1 LRELVFGIVG
11 HLRLAKVMRV
21 LRESVARAKSGPSML
36 LLILLKGIVVGIVIA
51 LPVGPVGVLCVRR
64 CLFEGPYFGLISGLG
79 AATADAAFGAI
90 AGFGLTFVRDW
101 LLSYEDWFGLAGGL
115 FLVVFGA
122 KALFFNHPAE
132 PEPVGG
138 ERILAAYAS
147 TFALTIANP
156 ITLLSFAAIFAK
168 VGAEAT
174 AGVGSISVLVG
185 GVFLGS
191 LLWWLGLSFGIAA
204 LHQMAGEI
212 VLKWLNRISGVIL
225 LGFGGIL
232 LIAAFDGLVM
242 ASP

>member
-1 LRELVFGIVG
+1 VL
-11 HLRLAKVMRV
+11 
-21 LRESVARAKSGPSML
+21 LRESIDRAKSDALML

-64 CLFEGPYFGLISGLG
+64 CLFEGPFYGLVSGLG

-90 AGFGLTFVRDW
+90 AGFGLTFLRDW
-101 LLSYEDWFGLAGGL
+101 LLAYEDWFGLAGGL
-115 FLVVFGA
+115 FLMVFGA
-122 KALFFNHPAE
+122 KALFFNHPVK
-132 PEPVGG
+132 PEPVDG
-138 ERILAAYAS
+138 ERMIGAFAS
-147 TFALTIANP
+147 SFALTIANP

-168 VGAEAT
+168 VGADAT
-174 AGVGSISVLVG
+174 VGLGSIPVLVG

-204 LHQMAGEI
+204 LHDLAGEI

-232 LIAAFDGLVM
+232 LIAAFDGLVLG
-242 ASP
+242 PH